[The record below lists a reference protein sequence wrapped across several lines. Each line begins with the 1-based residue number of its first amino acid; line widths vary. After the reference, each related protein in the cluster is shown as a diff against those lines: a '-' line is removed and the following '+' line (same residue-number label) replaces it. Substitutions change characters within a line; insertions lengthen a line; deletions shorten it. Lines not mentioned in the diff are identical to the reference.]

1 MKKTDDLRIAGRKG
15 VIPPVIMHDEM
26 PMSELAAETISSVR
40 QAVSNCLQGLDD
52 RLVVVVGPCS
62 IHDMDAALEYAD
74 KLNAARKILEK
85 ELCIVMRVY
94 FEKPRTTIGWKGYIN
109 DPDLNGSFNVN
120 KGLKFA
126 RELLLSIN
134 QKGLAC
140 GTEFLDAISPQY
152 IADLVAW
159 GAIGA
164 RTTESQVHRELASG
178 LSATI
183 GFKNATSGDI
193 QVAIDAIRAA
203 RCPHHFLSITKQG
216 NTAIF
221 ETTGNKDTH
230 VILRGG
236 SDGPNYE
243 ESIIRN
249 ACEKL
254 NSLGLP
260 PRLMVD
266 CSHGNSQK
274 NYLRQKE
281 VAAEIARQISQGSHD
296 IFGVMIEGH
305 LNGGSQSIDKK
316 PLDYGVSITDAC
328 LSWEDTQ
335 PVLELLAE
343 AVKARRANKN

>member
-1 MKKTDDLRIAGRKG
+1 MKKTDDLRITGRKG
-15 VIPPVIMHDEM
+15 LIPPVIMHDEM
-26 PMSELAAETISSVR
+26 PMSEGAAETISSAR
-40 QAVSNCLQGLDD
+40 EAVSNCLQGTDD

-62 IHDMDAALEYAD
+62 IHDMSAALEYAD
-74 KLNAARKILEK
+74 RLNTARQVLQK
-85 ELCIVMRVY
+85 ELCLIMRVY
-94 FEKPRTTIGWKGYIN
+94 FEKPRTTIGWKGFIN

-120 KGLKFA
+120 KGLRLS
-126 RELLLSIN
+126 RELLLTIN
-134 QKGLAC
+134 QRGLAC
-140 GTEFLDAISPQY
+140 GTEFLDTISPQY
-152 IADLVAW
+152 IADLVSW

-203 RCPHHFLSITKQG
+203 QCSHHFLSITKQG

-221 ETTGNKDTH
+221 ETAGNKDTH

-236 SDGPNYE
+236 SDRTNYDQE
-243 ESIIRN
+243 TIRKS
-249 ACEKL
+249 CEKL
-254 NSLGLP
+254 ASFGLA

-274 NYLRQKE
+274 NHLRQKD
-281 VAAEIARQISQGSHD
+281 VAAEIARQVSAGSRD
-296 IFGVMIEGH
+296 IFGVMVEGH
-305 LNGGSQSIDKK
+305 LHGGSQSIDQK
-316 PLDYGVSITDAC
+316 PLKYGVSITDAC
-328 LSWEDTQ
+328 LSWEDTL

-343 AVKARRANKN
+343 AVKARRKI